1 MPWISPLGGTYE
13 VRWGQLTATEDFDT
27 GEPIGIVDAGTMT
40 EPGQDDAQ
48 VVVGDFDGLEGGICC
63 TGPGAGTTN
72 INPATGKTYATGDD
86 CSYWPFG
93 QGTIFITDN
102 LFAAGA
108 GSLVDPAQ
116 TDVGELYQMVYSTT
130 VGNRGGAGWGLER
143 TAAVVGVDLVSY
155 IVEVLDADKRP
166 IRISGA
172 TGEFILFEVEKPT
185 LAAA

>member
-1 MPWISPLGGTYE
+1 
-13 VRWGQLTATEDFDT
+13 LTATEDFDT
-27 GEPIGIVDAGTMT
+27 GEPVFVVDAGTLT
-40 EPGQDDAQ
+40 EPGQDNAE
-48 VVVGDFDGLEGGICC
+48 VEVGDSDTAGEGGICA

-72 INPATGKTYATGDD
+72 INPQTGSTYATGDA

-93 QGTIFITDN
+93 EGVIFITDN
-102 LFAAGA
+102 LFAAAA

-116 TDVGELYQMVYSTT
+116 TDVGEAYQMVYSTT

-143 TAAVVGVDLVSY
+143 TTADEGTDLRCFV
-155 IVEVLDADKRP
+155 VEVLDAEKRP

-172 TGEFILFEVEKPT
+172 TGEFVLFEVERPT